1 MRTLFKA
8 LAISALLLAPAS
20 AVSAQVSFGINIGPP
35 PQWRATRVAP
45 QPGPDFEWI
54 DGYWYPVGRRYV
66 WHAGY
71 WTRPPYEGAYWNQP
85 YYAGGRFTGGYWDG
99 GRGANNHD
107 HRSDRNRQRDGQ
119 RDNGR
124 GRGRDNRQ

>member
-35 PQWRATRVAP
+35 PQWRPSRVAP
-45 QPGPDFEWI
+45 QPAPDFEWI
-54 DGYWYPVGRRYV
+54 DGYWYPVGSRYV

-71 WTRPPYEGAYWNQP
+71 WTRPPYAGAYWNQP
-85 YYAGGRFTGGYWDG
+85 YHYEGRYMGGYWDG
-99 GRGANNHD
+99 DRGPSNHD
-107 HRSDRNRQRDGQ
+107 HGWDRNRQRDGQ

-124 GRGRDNRQ
+124 GRGRDRR